1 MGLQV
6 EPKKEKTRVISGTK
20 WVSGQGITTQHAAY
34 GEVTGTQATGTG
46 LQQMQVGSQ
55 SQQPAGRLSGR
66 QMQVQCAGG
75 RVLES
80 RTTPR
85 LNAMSN

>member
-1 MGLQV
+1 MG
-6 EPKKEKTRVISGTK
+6 KRARYYHT
-20 WVSGQGITTQHAAY
+20 HAAY
-34 GEVTGTQATGTG
+34 GES
-46 LQQMQVGSQ
+46 QVHRPPGFSKCKVD
-55 SQQPAGRLSGR
+55 SQQPGGFLSGR